1 MYGMKRDGGIGYK
14 MNKSIITLLGMV
26 WIIGVF
32 YLGWKTVLWTAIGI
46 GIGWIIKL
54 LKENQV

>member
-1 MYGMKRDGGIGYK
+1 MKKDGGIGYK

-32 YLGWKTVLWTAIGI
+32 YLGWKTVLWTGI
-46 GIGWIIKL
+46 GIAIGMIIKQ